1 MVGNDD
7 GQWWLV
13 RWVRWWV
20 RTVGNLV
27 RAGCSG
33 MQCASSRRVVDIIT
47 WSAHYFDLH
56 HDYFARHQDDPCLTI
71 LQEFSAYVPINQRV
85 VGANI
90 FSKCGLAS

>member
-7 GQWWLV
+7 GQWWWV
-13 RWVRWWV
+13 RWVRWVRCWV

-33 MQCASSRRVVDIIT
+33 MHCASSRRVVDVIT

-56 HDYFARHQDDPCLTI
+56 HDYFARHQDAHR
-71 LQEFSAYVPINQRV
+71 QFSRNSLPMCPSTSVLSV
-85 VGANI
+85 
-90 FSKCGLAS
+90 